1 MGIKDLLFKQ
11 FIDVI
16 DWTESGAGVLAY
28 RYPMQDREIQTGG
41 KLVVTET
48 QSALFVNEGAVAD
61 LFGPGT
67 HTLTT
72 QNLPILTSLQNW
84 DKAFASPFKSD
95 VIFFSH
101 REQTDQKWGT
111 TNPITFRDSELGPI
125 RLRAHG
131 IYSYKVKDPKVF
143 FTKLSGTTPQYTV
156 EDCQGQLRAAVLTS
170 VSSFLA
176 TAKVPFLEMAA
187 NQVAFSE
194 SLKTATA
201 AQFATYGLELITF
214 FVQNLSLPEEV
225 ERHLDKAASMKVV
238 GDLRNYTQFQAADS
252 LTGTGGAD
260 SAAQAGVGIGAG
272 LAVGQMMAQTLQ
284 GTSGGKSAVGDD
296 PIAAIE
302 KLGELFKKGILTQ
315 DEFEKKKAELLGKI

>member
-1 MGIKDLLFKQ
+1 MGITDLLFKQ

-16 DWTESGAGVLAY
+16 DWTESGPGVLAY

-41 KLVVTET
+41 KLIVTET
-48 QSALFVNEGAVAD
+48 QSALFVNEGKIAD
-61 LFGPGT
+61 LLGPGT

-72 QNLPILTSLQNW
+72 QNLPILTTLQNW

-95 VIFFSH
+95 VYFFSH

-111 TNPITFRDSELGPI
+111 TNPITLRDPDFGAI

-131 IYSYKVKDPKVF
+131 VYSYKIKDEKAF
-143 FTKLSGTTPQYTV
+143 WTKLSGTAAQYKV
-156 EDCQGQLRAAVLTS
+156 EDCQGQLRASVLTAAS
-170 VSSFLA
+170 NFLA
-176 TAKVPFLEMAA
+176 TSKVPFLDMAA

-201 AQFATYGLELITF
+201 PAFATYGLELMTF
-214 FVQNLSLPEEV
+214 FVQSLSLPEEV
-225 ERHLDKAASMKVV
+225 EKHLDKAASIRAV
-238 GDLRNYTQFQAADS
+238 GDLRSYTQFQAADS
-252 LTGTGGAD
+252 LTGTGTGGAD

-284 GTSGGKSAVGDD
+284 GTTKGGGGDD
-296 PIAAIE
+296 PLLAIE
-302 KLGELFKKGILTQ
+302 KLGELLKKGILTQ
-315 DEFEKKKAELLGKI
+315 EEFDKKKAELLGKI